1 MSYRSGNFSEF
12 NHDPRLI
19 CNYGCG
25 QNRLGFRLTS
35 DNPLNGFNFVQ
46 WHQRDLFF
54 QRHDMVAGI
63 YNPLPRNL
71 LDQKLQPSS
80 EMRSSNI
87 LKPADFLKFNPWI
100 QIQKPKCCKVI
111 SMPFF

>member
-46 WHQRDLFF
+46 WHQCDLFF

-63 YNPLPRNL
+63 YNPQMLQIKKHGPMFFFNHSGQRRLTALPRAEQRDN
-71 LDQKLQPSS
+71 
-80 EMRSSNI
+80 R
-87 LKPADFLKFNPWI
+87 
-100 QIQKPKCCKVI
+100 
-111 SMPFF
+111 